1 MSDPSVRM
9 NLVRKD
15 NKMNRYKVVDTLNL
29 KEVEQE
35 IDALISIAGDEP
47 TFKTMEEVSALVRV
61 AKSLGSVRS
70 W

>member
-35 IDALISIAGDEP
+35 IDTLISIAGDEP

>member
-1 MSDPSVRM
+1 MRFHK
-9 NLVRKD
+9 L
-15 NKMNRYKVVDTLNL
+15 DTLNL
-29 KEVEQE
+29 QEVEHE
-35 IDALISIAGDEP
+35 IDILISIAGDEP

>member
-1 MSDPSVRM
+1 
-9 NLVRKD
+9 
-15 NKMNRYKVVDTLNL
+15 MNRYKVVDTLNL

-35 IDALISIAGDEP
+35 IDTLISIAGDEP